1 MKKIHGEDSGSFFM
15 TRFSTFQV
23 QQAKFSTEKSM
34 LQAQSYFFGTFLS
47 LPQRLERFWRWAHK
61 NLMQIN
67 KATCRVLMCR
77 SPCPSHAE
85 VQVGWRGDWEQPWK
99 KDLGLLM
106 NEKLSMTWQ
115 RAFAAQKPTWASSQ
129 EVRPAGWEKRS
140 YYFTL
145 ETPTWS
151 PASSRGALRAQ
162 ICFSTKHCPAFQTI
176 FEYELQSYT
185 WNQKFKLKVSEMQA
199 KCYLLVGN
207 RQNVIMWRLII

>member
-77 SPCPSHAE
+77 WPCPSHAE

-99 KDLGLLM
+99 KDLGCWWM
-106 NEKLSMTWQ
+106 KNSVWPGNEHLQPKSQPGPHHKKWDQQVERSDPITSLS
-115 RAFAAQKPTWASSQ
+115 
-129 EVRPAGWEKRS
+129 RPLPGVQHLAVE
-140 YYFTL
+140 
-145 ETPTWS
+145 P
-151 PASSRGALRAQ
+151 
-162 ICFSTKHCPAFQTI
+162 
-176 FEYELQSYT
+176 
-185 WNQKFKLKVSEMQA
+185 SERNLFL
-199 KCYLLVGN
+199 Y
-207 RQNVIMWRLII
+207 